1 MKSEHPA
8 RFQRSTCRVLNSIEA
23 SERLAPKMIA
33 TESDPRFAISDSSIP
48 GAGKG
53 LFARIPLAAG
63 ERLRVIG
70 LLIAANSVSDEC
82 TRYADAYKVRVGD
95 HLLIPVGYGGLV
107 NHSATAPNMEK
118 VVEDREVYLQTL
130 RPIDAG
136 EELLFCYSEYAQA
149 RFPLRR

>member
-1 MKSEHPA
+1 
-8 RFQRSTCRVLNSIEA
+8 
-23 SERLAPKMIA
+23 MIA
-33 TESDPRFAISDSSIP
+33 TESDPRFTIADSAIA
-48 GAGKG
+48 GAGQG
-53 LFARIPLAAG
+53 LFAKIPLAAG

-70 LLIAANSVSDEC
+70 ILVPANSESDEC

-118 VVEDREVYLQTL
+118 VVEGGEVFLQTL

-136 EELLFCYSEYAQA
+136 EELLFCYSEYAQN
-149 RFPLRR
+149 RFRLPS